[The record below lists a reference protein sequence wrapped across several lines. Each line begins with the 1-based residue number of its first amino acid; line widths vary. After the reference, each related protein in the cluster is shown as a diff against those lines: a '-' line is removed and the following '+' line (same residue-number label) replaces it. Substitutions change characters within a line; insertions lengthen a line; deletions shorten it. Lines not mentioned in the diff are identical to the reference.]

1 MSESARVRPLVTLLL
16 WLFALGSGVGVVFA
30 KHEARKAFTA
40 LQALNS
46 ERDLL
51 DIEWDRLL
59 LEQSTWA
66 THARIEQI
74 SRERLKMR
82 VPDPGQIVIVS
93 Q

>member
-1 MSESARVRPLVTLLL
+1 MHSTRARYACDDADVAVCARLRRWAWCTRE
-16 WLFALGSGVGVVFA
+16 
-30 KHEARKAFTA
+30 HEARKAFTA
-40 LQALNS
+40 LQGLSA
-46 ERDLL
+46 ERDQL

-82 VPDPGQIVIVS
+82 VPDPAQIVIVGR
-93 Q
+93 